1 MPKLPEQLL
10 QAGLLQPAKS
20 WVVAAD
26 RGGPRRSAVTAGRLG
41 HMHAC
46 QRVTCMSNWAEM
58 ASHNSTYAAS
68 IHNSVMQPVML
79 YGCCSLSAAVAAW
92 ELLFSCCSRL
102 AILQWGM
109 MAGEPKLQLKTA
121 K

>member
-10 QAGLLQPAKS
+10 QPGLLQPAKS

-79 YGCCSLSAAVAAW
+79 YGCCSLSAAWAVAASPFQ
-92 ELLFSCCSRL
+92 LLQPAVAFAMGDDGRR
-102 AILQWGM
+102 A
-109 MAGEPKLQLKTA
+109 KFTA
-121 K
+121 KYS